1 MSITPSDRD
10 SLLRMKTLR
19 LIFTRSMLSFRPF
32 IDPICGLACEVLPGA
47 VRLLSATDTMRRAER
62 ALQSAAAFGVHLQAF
77 ERAREDLACALDEVD
92 AQDLLADLVV
102 ADLIG
107 IEAGQEAG
115 LSLKLAPPAR
125 NVSFLRYV
133 MTVRRNHQA
142 IWTARALEA

>member
-1 MSITPSDRD
+1 MSAASTDLNA
-10 SLLRMKTLR
+10 LLRMQMLR
-19 LIFTRSMLSFRPF
+19 RIFTRSMLSFRPF

-47 VRLLSATDTMRRAER
+47 VRLLTATDTMRCAER
-62 ALQSAAAFGVHLQAF
+62 ALQEAAAFDVHQQAF

-92 AQDLLADLVV
+92 AHNLLADLVV